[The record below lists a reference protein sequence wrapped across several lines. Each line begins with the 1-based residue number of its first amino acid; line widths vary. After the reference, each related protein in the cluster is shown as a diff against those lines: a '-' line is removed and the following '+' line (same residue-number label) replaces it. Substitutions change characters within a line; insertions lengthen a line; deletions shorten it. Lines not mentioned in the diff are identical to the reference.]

1 MAVENRSIPS
11 ISHSMRV
18 LAELTDRA
26 HSYGSDIEPSVSVH
40 PGGVCAIT
48 VLADKRIQISD
59 VYAWHRALN
68 GVPWELTYIT
78 VDTEYGRRQH
88 RHTTV
93 QYDGVTVMVQ
103 FVEPAKAVAA

>member
-18 LAELTDRA
+18 LAELTERA
-26 HSYGSDIEPSVSVH
+26 HSYGCDIEPSVSVH
-40 PGGVCAIT
+40 PGGVCSIT
-48 VLADKRIQISD
+48 VLAQSRIQISD
-59 VYAWHRALN
+59 VYAWHRAVN
-68 GVPWELTYIT
+68 KTPWELTYLT
-78 VDTEYGRRQH
+78 VDTEYGRNLH

-93 QYDGVTVMVQ
+93 QYDGVMVMVQ